1 MRPGTF
7 TIIAMKN
14 GLSLFSSSPP
24 FVSHAS
30 ALAIGFF
37 LALAVH
43 HLALY
48 IGGRRKAGD
57 IAFSLLE
64 VFVAVRVAVNCWTP
78 GAVAPSGSFWGKLLD
93 SASFFPLLPLF
104 TNFVNL
110 LFPKESKPRVSWAAT
125 AAAALFFVVS
135 LVVPASIRPVI
146 LIVYAPVIALI
157 LGMTVGA
164 LATAIRGRR
173 SSSAFLMAGALTT
186 GLVLELDL
194 TMEVGWLPVGSRFLF
209 AGWAAASALCSAG
222 MGKRI
227 QDAYDETAR
236 VSLMLEKYNDE
247 LEAVVEER
255 TRELRTANE
264 DLRRMVETDALT
276 GIANRRKFESALEE
290 ERRRAARKGSTLS
303 VGMFDVDYFK
313 YYNDTYGHVA
323 GDACLRRVAAA
334 LASHARRPGDL
345 AARYGGEEFALLL
358 PETDREGALATVKAA
373 VAAIEKLNIPHEGSP
388 FKVVTISAG
397 IACVEKGQ
405 GDVVTDADRALYAA
419 KAAGRNS
426 VREAVGRPEN
436 APGDSRAAE

>member
-1 MRPGTF
+1 
-7 TIIAMKN
+7 MKN
-14 GLSLFSSSPP
+14 GLSLFSSSPL
-24 FVSHAS
+24 FASHVA

-37 LALAVH
+37 LALAMH

-48 IGGRRKAGD
+48 VGGRRKAGD
-57 IAFSLLE
+57 VAFFLLE
-64 VFVAVRVAVNCWTP
+64 IFVTIRLAVSCGIL
-78 GAVAPSGSFWGKLLD
+78 GAGAPPGSFWGKFLD

-110 LFPKESKPRVSWAAT
+110 LFPKESKTRVSWAAT
-125 AAAALFFVVS
+125 VAAALFFAATLLAPGS
-135 LVVPASIRPVI
+135 LRTAI
-146 LIVYAPVIALI
+146 LIAYAPVIALI
-157 LGMTVGA
+157 LGTTVGA
-164 LATAIRGRR
+164 LAAAIRGRR
-173 SSSAFLMAGALTT
+173 SASAFLLAGALTT
-186 GLVLELDL
+186 GLVLELDV
-194 TMEVGWLPVGSRFLF
+194 TMKVGWLPVGSCLLF

-227 QDAYDETAR
+227 QDAYDDTAR
-236 VSLMLEKYNDE
+236 VSLMLERHNDE
-247 LEAVVEER
+247 LEAVVEKR
-255 TRELRTANE
+255 TRELRAVNE

-323 GDACLRRVAAA
+323 GDDCLRRVAAA

-358 PETDREGALATVKAA
+358 PETDREGSLATVKAA
-373 VAAIEKLNIPHEGSP
+373 VADIEKLNIPHEGSP

-397 IACVEKGQ
+397 VACAEKGQ

-426 VREAVGRPEN
+426 VREAIGRPEN
-436 APGDSRAAE
+436 AQGDS